1 MEEAPPPT
9 RVRAEGEARVARP
22 RTSSSIVSA
31 TPGAYIYRVGTA
43 KETSGVAMVGKQAQE
58 SERTFGSIG

>member
-9 RVRAEGEARVARP
+9 RVRAEGEVRAARP

-31 TPGAYIYRVGTA
+31 TPGAYIYRVGKGKVSSRA
-43 KETSGVAMVGKQAQE
+43 RGKE
-58 SERTFGSIG
+58 GSTE